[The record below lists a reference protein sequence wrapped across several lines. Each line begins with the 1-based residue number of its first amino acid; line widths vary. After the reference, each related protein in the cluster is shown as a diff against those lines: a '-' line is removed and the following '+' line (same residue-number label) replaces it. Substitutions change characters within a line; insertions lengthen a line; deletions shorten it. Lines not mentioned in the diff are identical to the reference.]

1 MFKIRSLTT
10 INACN
15 NLYLSS
21 GKYREID
28 VLKTIGYPHR
38 IIQKKFS

>member
-15 NLYLSS
+15 NLYLTS
-21 GKYREID
+21 GS
-28 VLKTIGYPHR
+28 TI
-38 IIQKKFS
+38 KFLEQR